1 MTHTPTSRPHPAALL
16 VIATTQLML
25 VLDDTIA
32 NIALPAIAEEFTLA
46 SAALPW
52 VINAYILV
60 FGGLLLLGGKL
71 GDVLGRRRVLVIG
84 LAVFT
89 AASAVAGLSWSGEA
103 LIDARAVQG
112 LGAALAAPNLL
123 ALIATTFEESPARN
137 KALAVYGAMSGLGI
151 IGGVL
156 LGGLLA
162 STLGWRSV
170 FLINIPVGVALL
182 LGTRVLGTTQPH
194 RQRLDL
200 PSAIVGTVG
209 LIALVFAITQAS
221 ELGWAAPLVLISG
234 IVGIVLL
241 VVFVIMQRTRTEPM
255 LPLTVFHD
263 LSRSASYLVVLFI
276 GAGLMGTFYL
286 LTLYFQNVAG
296 MDQMMTGL
304 AFLPFSF
311 GVIIASVIG
320 GKLAE
325 RLPAR
330 LIAATGLVIAA
341 GGLFWLATIT
351 PESSYFPHL
360 AIALFLAALGLGGAF
375 VVLTLTAVRDLPVRT
390 AGIGSSLVNSAQ
402 QIGAALGL
410 AIFTAV
416 SVAASAMDTH
426 GDTRTALAAGY
437 GTAFGI
443 GAALM
448 LVGSIIVAVGVRTPR
463 PQEHQ

>member
-1 MTHTPTSRPHPAALL
+1 MTDSPTYRPHPAALP

-32 NIALPAIAEEFTLA
+32 NIALPAIADEFTLP

-60 FGGLLLLGGKL
+60 FGGLLLLGGKF
-71 GDVLGRRRVLVIG
+71 GDVLGRRRILVIG

-103 LIDARAVQG
+103 LITARAIQG

-123 ALIATTFEESPARN
+123 ALIATTFDDGPARN

-170 FLINIPVGVALL
+170 FLINIPVGAALL
-182 LGTRVLGTTQPH
+182 IGTRVLATTPPH

-200 PSAIVGTVG
+200 PSAIVGTLG
-209 LIALVFAITQAS
+209 LVALVFAITQAS
-221 ELGWAAPLVLISG
+221 EVGWAAPLVLISASAG
-234 IVGIVLL
+234 IALL
-241 VVFVIMQRTRTEPM
+241 VGFVIMQRLRTEPM
-255 LPLTVFHD
+255 LPLSVFHD
-263 LSRSASYLVVLFI
+263 VSRSASYIVVLFI

-311 GVIIASVIG
+311 GVIIASVVG

-330 LIAATGLVIAA
+330 AIAVAGLVVASI
-341 GGLFWLATIT
+341 GLFWLSAIT
-351 PESSYFPHL
+351 PDTAYFPHI
-360 AIALFLAALGLGGAF
+360 AIALFLAALGLGAAF
-375 VVLTLTAVRDLPVRT
+375 VVLTLTAVRDLPANA
-390 AGIGSSLVNSAQ
+390 AGVGSSLVNSAQ

-410 AIFTAV
+410 AIFTA
-416 SVAASAMDTH
+416 ASAAEAAANSEV
-426 GDTRTALAAGY
+426 GALTSTAAGT
-437 GTAFGI
+437 GTAFI
-443 GAALM
+443 VAAALM
-448 LVGSIIVAVGVRTPR
+448 LVGAIIVAVGVRTPLAR
-463 PQEHQ
+463 VHS

>member
-1 MTHTPTSRPHPAALL
+1 
-16 VIATTQLML
+16 ML

-32 NIALPAIAEEFTLA
+32 NIALPAIADEFALA
-46 SAALPW
+46 PAALPW
-52 VINAYILV
+52 VINAYVLL

-103 LIDARAVQG
+103 LIAARAVQG

-123 ALIATTFEESPARN
+123 ALIATTFEEGPARN

-182 LGTRVLGTTQPH
+182 LGTRMLGTTQPH

-234 IVGIVLL
+234 TVGIVLL
-241 VVFVIMQRTRTEPM
+241 LVFVIMQRTRTEPM

-320 GKLAE
+320 GKLVVE

-351 PESSYFPHL
+351 PETTYFPHI

-416 SVAASAMDTH
+416 SAAASAMDTH
-426 GDTRTALAAGY
+426 GDTRTAIAAGY

-443 GAALM
+443 AAALM
-448 LVGSIIVAVGVRTPR
+448 LVGAIIVAVGVRTPR
-463 PQEHQ
+463 PQAHQ